1 MTAEEWNTRWPITP
15 AQVRCARA
23 MLRWTLKEMTQR
35 AGVSGNTV
43 ARYEAGVEPYP
54 SQKTLE
60 TLRQAFEYVG
70 FSFYENDGVKAP
82 Q

>member
-1 MTAEEWNTRWPITP
+1 
-15 AQVRCARA
+15 
-23 MLRWTLKEMTQR
+23 MTQR